1 MKTPVFTGSS
11 VAIVTP
17 FREGKVDYKKLG
29 ELIDFHIAAGTSA
42 ITINGTTGECS
53 TMTLEES
60 IATIDFCVKYV
71 NSRIKVIA
79 GTGSNDTQ
87 SALFLSQSAE
97 KSGADALM
105 MVSPYYNKT
114 SQRGLIKHFT
124 FLAERVH
131 LPIILYNVP
140 GRTGMTFTTDTYIE
154 LAKIP
159 NINGVKEASG
169 NFSLIAS
176 TLAACGE
183 NFHFWSGNDE
193 DIVAM
198 MSLGGKGVISVL
210 ANVIPDQVA
219 AMTKHCLNGDFKK
232 GAEIQLKYFDLI
244 NKLFIETS
252 PMPVKAAL
260 NLMGMDVGEPRLP
273 LCDLEPQNHEKLR
286 TAMLAVGL
294 INEVHTQSAVC

>member
-17 FREGKVDYKKLG
+17 FKNGKVDYKKLG
-29 ELIDFHIAAGTSA
+29 ELIDIQIAAGTAA

-60 IATIDFCVKYV
+60 TATIDFCVKHV

-87 SALFLSQSAE
+87 SALFLSQAAE

-114 SQRGLIKHFT
+114 TQRGLVKHFT
-124 FLAERVH
+124 FIADRVH
-131 LPIILYNVP
+131 IPIIMYNVP
-140 GRTGMTFTTDTYIE
+140 PRTGMTFTADTYIE
-154 LAKIP
+154 LSKHP

-169 NFSLIAS
+169 NFGLIAT
-176 TLAACGE
+176 TLAACGD
-183 NFHFWSGNDE
+183 NFYFWSGNDE
-193 DIVAM
+193 DVVPM
-198 MSLGGKGVISVL
+198 MSLGAKGIISVF
-210 ANVIPDQVA
+210 ANIAPDIVA
-219 AMTKHCLNGDFKK
+219 KTTKYCLDGDFKQ
-232 GAEIQLKYFDLI
+232 ASELFLKHLNLI
-244 NKLFIETS
+244 NALFIEVN

-260 NLMGMDVGEPRLP
+260 NLMGKDVGEPRMP
-273 LCDLEPQNHEKLR
+273 LCDMAPENLEKLKK
-286 TAMLAVGL
+286 AMTAVGL
-294 INEVHTQSAVC
+294 I